1 MRVNPTKEGGY
12 SSQDHRTEETT
23 RLFGGCSG
31 FKSKQHLPQEGKL
44 DNESVVR
51 VMGIQLIKLK
61 TVGLSGVTWE
71 C

>member
-23 RLFGGCSG
+23 RLLGGCSG
-31 FKSKQHLPQEGKL
+31 FKPKQYLPQEGKL
-44 DNESVVR
+44 DNESVVT
-51 VMGIQLIKLK
+51 VMGIQLIKLN
-61 TVGLSGVTWE
+61 TVGLSGVPWE